1 MANSDQ
7 KTNFPEMP
15 LRLMRPLTTDA
26 AGASADAAGAAGAT
40 AHRPK

>member
-1 MANSDQ
+1 
-7 KTNFPEMP
+7 MP

-26 AGASADAAGAAGAT
+26 AAASAVAAGAAGAT